1 MARLTNREI
10 ENLGK
15 VLNPKTKKAKELYEL
30 YRRAYDWCYATELEE
45 VYEYHHSGAKNSALH
60 YCKELERKCDSLDGC
75 IVTYNIFQFTYA
87 FTCLSEE
94 GNTYLVY
101 ITKSYNYIVKLD

>member
-1 MARLTNREI
+1 MARLTNAEI
-10 ENLGK
+10 ENLGT
-15 VLNPKTKKAKELYEL
+15 VLSYKTQKARSLEQNYI
-30 YRRAYDWCYATELEE
+30 RAYNYEYATELDE

-60 YCKELERKCDSLDGC
+60 YCKELERKCDSINGC
-75 IVTYNIFQFTYA
+75 IVSHNIFQFTYA

-101 ITKSYNYIVKLD
+101 ITKNYNYIIKLD